1 MKKKFENQDYRT
13 PKLAFDQVMEQY
25 AQAAPS
31 VRAVNMAGSSGGSAN
46 PANPT
51 IVDFRVDVE
60 EQVKKVI
67 KNKKHLTEFI
77 VRYGAGV
84 ERLSTADQH
93 LFARY
98 EQRLGRLFLDVGL
111 HPLGSYFITQRK
123 QRING

>member
-1 MKKKFENQDYRT
+1 MKKYESHDYAQF
-13 PKLAFDQVMEQY
+13 KKSFDQVMEQY

-77 VRYGAGV
+77 VRYTLGV
-84 ERLSTADQH
+84 ERLSVADQH

-98 EQRLGRLFLDVGL
+98 EQRLGRLFIDVGL
-111 HPLGSYFITQRK
+111 HPLGQYFITQRK
-123 QRING
+123 RRMNG